1 MVKYWVD
8 KKWVAVIGDE
18 SGKMLRNKDLIGWVN
33 VTLQM
38 DSMFSAIKDFEYKK
52 LLEVYMQTR
61 GTGTTKD
68 PEIIR
73 EIFKSQG
80 LDADRFVME
89 DAPDVTPQ
97 EVLPW
102 RGTFTETPPTEQPID
117 TTTQDIAALAN
128 MQVDLWNEW
137 RGQP

>member
-1 MVKYWVD
+1 
-8 KKWVAVIGDE
+8 
-18 SGKMLRNKDLIGWVN
+18 
-33 VTLQM
+33 
-38 DSMFSAIKDFEYKK
+38 MFSAIKDFEYKK

-97 EVLPW
+97 EVLP
-102 RGTFTETPPTEQPID
+102 
-117 TTTQDIAALAN
+117 
-128 MQVDLWNEW
+128 
-137 RGQP
+137 